1 MSMEMLFN
9 RYNETK
15 QYKDRWLA
23 LFQDLYT
30 YVLPDR
36 DALNVKFNYIDTGK
50 PTTNQIW
57 DSTALIASYQRAN
70 DLHGLLLPEGRDWAR
85 FDFDKHKFE
94 QGFIDNNQNV
104 IDEINSNIMF
114 YLKASNM
121 NRCVSASNLDLNGGT
136 GVLWMESHSDDVPLY
151 FRSVP
156 AVCTYIE
163 YTTDD
168 VAETGWYQA
177 KMSGLS
183 IMRSF
188 PDYKSRLYN
197 AIREAPYDNFTV
209 IYGQIR
215 MSEGRYYIYAVMQDD
230 PFYPLFEKEMS
241 YLQMIFYRDRVRPGE
256 AEGRGIAL
264 DLLPAIRDLN
274 RLVMYDRQSQAYKA
288 FPPMMVNT
296 DSFIN
301 MNSIKQ
307 WAGAWIPRNPNE
319 QKNPVEFLQMPEH
332 NSTMERILD
341 LRDQINK
348 AFMVEPL
355 GEITDSVKSATEV
368 SIRENRA
375 QRTASTD
382 ISRLVNELPRQIY
395 ENSAKMLAERRLL
408 TKNGRV
414 MGINTKKLAFS
425 FETPLNDSQK
435 KDDVANLVQ
444 ANQILQQFFGEETL
458 LAAADI
464 PSQIEMLR
472 KNFNLKQALYKSKP
486 DLMQTLTA
494 MAKQQAQEQQASQ
507 QPQAS
512 TSAIPVAQPQSTS
525 VQI

>member
-1 MSMEMLFN
+1 MSMEMLYDRF
-9 RYNETK
+9 NETK

-23 LFQDLYT
+23 LYTDLYT
-30 YVLPDR
+30 YVLPNR
-36 DALNVKFNYIDTGK
+36 DALNVKFKYNDTGK
-50 PTTNQIW
+50 PTTNEIW
-57 DSTALIASYQRAN
+57 DSTALTASYQRAN
-70 DLHGLLLPEGRDWAR
+70 DLHGLLLPEGRIWGR
-85 FDFDKHKFE
+85 FDYDPHKFSDV
-94 QGFIDNNQNV
+94 FIENNQPL
-104 IDEINSNIMF
+104 IDECNSNVMF
-114 YLKASNM
+114 YLRQSNM

-136 GVLWMESHSDDVPLY
+136 GVLWVESHSDDVPLY

-156 AVCTYIE
+156 AVATYIE

-183 IMRSF
+183 VLRAF
-188 PDYKSRLYN
+188 PDYRGSMYS
-197 AIREAPYDNFTV
+197 AMREAPYVDYMV

-215 MSEGRYYIYAVMQDD
+215 MAQDRYYIYAVMQDD
-230 PFYPLFEKEMS
+230 PFVPVFEKEMS
-241 YLQMIFYRDRVRPGE
+241 HLQMIFYRDRVRPGE

-264 DLLPAIRDLN
+264 DMLPAIRDLN

-288 FPPMMVNT
+288 FPPMFVNN

-301 MNSIKQ
+301 QNSMKQ

-319 QKNPVEFLQMPEH
+319 QKNPMEALVMPE
-332 NSTMERILD
+332 NSSTMERILD
-341 LRDQINK
+341 LREQINK

-355 GEITDSVKSATEV
+355 GEMQDSVHSATEV

-382 ISRLVNELPRQIY
+382 ISRLINELPRQIY
-395 ENSAKMLAERRLL
+395 ETAAKILADRRLL

-414 MGINTKKLAFS
+414 MGVDTKRLSFT
-425 FETPLNDSQK
+425 FETPLNDNQK

-458 LAAADI
+458 LAAADV
-464 PSQIEMLR
+464 PAQIDFLR
-472 KNFNLKQALYKSKP
+472 KNFNLKQSLYKSKP
-486 DLMQTLTA
+486 DLMKTLTA
-494 MAKQQAQEQQASQ
+494 MAQQQAQEQQAQ
-507 QPQAS
+507 QPQPS
-512 TSAIPVAQPQSTS
+512 TSAIPVAQPQGSQ
-525 VQI
+525 VQV